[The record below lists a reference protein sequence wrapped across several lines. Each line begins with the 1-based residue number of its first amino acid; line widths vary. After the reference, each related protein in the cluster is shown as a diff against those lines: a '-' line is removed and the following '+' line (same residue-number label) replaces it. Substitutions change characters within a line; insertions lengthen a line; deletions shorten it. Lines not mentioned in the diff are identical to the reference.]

1 MDIYPPSP
9 PHPTLAHLMPQSDVP
24 NLADTYMQTSP
35 SSPKAKYLWEAFNRA
50 KEYASE
56 ARDRTPS
63 PLPMEAELTSKSRRR
78 KVRDSPATPITPATR
93 RHSPSP
99 EAPRTCHNSEDSYD
113 DRKDPSHPLY
123 QYNYREA
130 YRQHV
135 LQTSKD
141 RAAIEA
147 LEDTVLVPW
156 NMPATSPP
164 SLEEA
169 LGEGSVWEAAPPED
183 THDSSSP
190 PSDDAAPPPGGHHIP
205 GGFDLNVIA
214 PLGHSAVDQQLL
226 EDCLKM
232 Y

>member
-1 MDIYPPSP
+1 
-9 PHPTLAHLMPQSDVP
+9 
-24 NLADTYMQTSP
+24 MQTLP
-35 SSPKAKYLWEAFNRA
+35 SYPKAKYLWEAFNYA

-56 ARDRTPS
+56 ARDRTP
-63 PLPMEAELTSKSRRR
+63 PLLPMEAELTNKSCSREAHN
-78 KVRDSPATPITPATR
+78 SPATPITPATR
-93 RHSPSP
+93 CHSPSP
-99 EAPRTCHNSEDSYD
+99 EAPCTRCNSKDSYND
-113 DRKDPSHPLY
+113 HKDPSHPLY

-147 LEDTVLVPW
+147 LKNTVLVPW
-156 NMPATSPP
+156 NMPATSLL

-169 LGEGSVWEAAPPED
+169 VGEGSVWEAAPPKD
-183 THDSSSP
+183 THSPSSP
-190 PSDDAAPPPGGHHIP
+190 PSDDDALPPGGHHIP
-205 GGFDLNVIA
+205 RGFDLNIIT

-226 EDCLKM
+226 EDCLRM

>member
-1 MDIYPPSP
+1 
-9 PHPTLAHLMPQSDVP
+9 MPQSDVP
-24 NLADTYMQTSP
+24 SLADAYMQTSP

-56 ARDRTPS
+56 ARDRTPP
-63 PLPMEAELTSKSRRR
+63 PLRMEAESTSKSRRR
-78 KVRDSPATPITPATR
+78 EARDSPATPITPATR
-93 RHSPSP
+93 HHSPSP
-99 EAPRTCHNSEDSYD
+99 EAPRTRHNSKDSYD
-113 DRKDPSHPLY
+113 DCKDPSHPLY
-123 QYNYREA
+123 QYDYREA
-130 YRQHV
+130 YHQHI

-156 NMPATSPP
+156 NMPATSLL

-169 LGEGSVWEAAPPED
+169 LGEGSVWEAALPED
-183 THDSSSP
+183 AHDSSSP
-190 PSDDAAPPPGGHHIP
+190 PSDDATPPPGGHHIP

-226 EDCLKM
+226 EDCLRM
-232 Y
+232 H

>member
-1 MDIYPPSP
+1 
-9 PHPTLAHLMPQSDVP
+9 
-24 NLADTYMQTSP
+24 MQTLP

-56 ARDRTPS
+56 ARDRTPP
-63 PLPMEAELTSKSRRR
+63 PLPMEAESTSKSRHREAR
-78 KVRDSPATPITPATR
+78 NSPAMPITPATH

-99 EAPRTCHNSEDSYD
+99 EAPCTRRNSEDSYD
-113 DRKDPSHPLY
+113 NCKDPSHPLY

-130 YRQHV
+130 YHQHI

-156 NMPATSPP
+156 NMPTTLLP

-169 LGEGSVWEAAPPED
+169 IREGSVWEAALPED
-183 THDSSSP
+183 THSP
-190 PSDDAAPPPGGHHIP
+190 LSLPSDDAAPPPGGHHIP
-205 GGFDLNVIA
+205 GGFDLNIIA

-226 EDCLKM
+226 EDCLRM

>member
-1 MDIYPPSP
+1 
-9 PHPTLAHLMPQSDVP
+9 MPQLDVP
-24 NLADTYMQTSP
+24 SLADAYMQTSP
-35 SSPKAKYLWEAFNRA
+35 SSPKAKYLWEAFNCA

-56 ARDRTPS
+56 ARDRTPP
-63 PLPMEAELTSKSRRR
+63 PLPMEAESTSKSRRR
-78 KVRDSPATPITPATR
+78 KARDSPATPITPATCH
-93 RHSPSP
+93 HSPSP
-99 EAPRTCHNSEDSYD
+99 GAPCTRRNSEDSYD
-113 DRKDPSHPLY
+113 DRKDPSHLLY

-130 YRQHV
+130 YQQHV

-147 LEDTVLVPW
+147 LEDTVLIPW
-156 NMPATSPP
+156 NLPATSPP

-183 THDSSSP
+183 AHDSSSP
-190 PSDDAAPPPGGHHIP
+190 PSDDTAPPPGGHHIP
-205 GGFDLNVIA
+205 RGFDLNVIA

-226 EDCLKM
+226 EDCLRM